1 MGVFTET
8 DAQEL
13 YNSIIGQLQED
24 CDETL
29 TEGDER
35 RIFGEAIVALLVGV
49 YNKIDDVAKQAMLR
63 YARGEILDLIGEMY
77 DCERLQA
84 KKAKTVVRYTLKSAY
99 TAAITIPRNSKVST
113 EDEHCFLT
121 TEEVVIQTGDTYVD
135 VEAEAEYGGES
146 YNGYIKNTVS
156 TIIDLI
162 SYVDTVTNLDVT
174 DGGTNEETD
183 DEYRQ
188 RIKLALT
195 KFSTAGPKN
204 AYMYWAMTAD
214 KDIADVYIYSEQA
227 CLITISIVM
236 NDGELPTKEVI
247 QKVKE
252 VVSAADVKPLG
263 DFITVKA
270 PETEEYDI
278 KLKYYVTYE
287 NESEAVKAI
296 ENEEYINDLGAK
308 KTGALKQYRMWQDC
322 KIARNINPDKLR
334 ALIMNPAGD
343 GSTAGASRVEILSP
357 IFKEIKG
364 DKVAHFSGNIE
375 IEHEVTED

>member
-1 MGVFTET
+1 MGAFTET

-13 YNSIIGQLQED
+13 YSSIIGQLQED

-49 YNKIDDVAKQAMLR
+49 YNKIDDVAKQTMLR
-63 YARGEILDLIGEMY
+63 YARGEILDLLGEMY

-84 KKAKTVVRYTLKSAY
+84 KKAKTIVRYTLKSAY
-99 TAAITIPRNSKVST
+99 TAAITIPPNSRVST
-113 EDEHCFLT
+113 EDEHYFLT
-121 TEEVVIQTGDTYVD
+121 TEEVVIQVGDTYVD

-174 DGGTNEETD
+174 DGGTDEETD
-183 DEYRQ
+183 NEYRQ

-195 KFSTAGPKN
+195 KFSTAGPQN
-204 AYMYWAMTAD
+204 AYRYWAMTAD

-236 NDGELPTKEVI
+236 NNGELPTKEVI

-296 ENEEYINDLGAK
+296 ESEEYIDGLGAK
-308 KTGALKQYRMWQDC
+308 KTGVLKQYKMWQDC

-343 GSTAGASRVEILSP
+343 GSIAGASRVEILSP

-375 IEHEVTED
+375 IEHEVTEE

>member
-13 YNSIIGQLQED
+13 YSSVIGQLQED

-49 YNKIDDVAKQAMLR
+49 YNKIDDVAKQTMLR

-84 KKAKTVVRYTLKSAY
+84 KKAKTVVRYSLKSAY
-99 TAAITIPRNSKVST
+99 TAPITIPRNSRVST
-113 EDEHCFLT
+113 EDEHYFLT
-121 TEEVVIQTGDTYVD
+121 TEEVVIQTGDTYAD
-135 VEAEAEYGGES
+135 VEAEAEYGGEG

-174 DGGTNEETD
+174 DGGTDEETD
-183 DEYRQ
+183 NEYRQ

-195 KFSTAGPKN
+195 KFSTAGPQN
-204 AYMYWAMTAD
+204 AYRYWAMTAD

-236 NDGELPTKEVI
+236 NNGELPTKEVI

-263 DFITVKA
+263 DFVTVKA

-296 ENEEYINDLGAK
+296 ESEEYIDDLGAK

-343 GSTAGASRVEILSP
+343 GSIAGASRVEILSP

-375 IEHEVTED
+375 IEREVTEE

>member
-13 YNSIIGQLQED
+13 YSSIIGQLQED

-49 YNKIDDVAKQAMLR
+49 YNKIDDVAKQTMLR

-99 TAAITIPRNSKVST
+99 TAAITIPQNSRVST
-113 EDEHCFLT
+113 EDEHYFLT
-121 TEEVVIQTGDTYVD
+121 TEEVVIQVGDTYVD
-135 VEAEAEYGGES
+135 VEVEAEYGGES

-156 TIIDLI
+156 MIIDLI

-174 DGGTNEETD
+174 DGGTDEETD
-183 DEYRQ
+183 NEYRQ

-195 KFSTAGPKN
+195 KFSTAGPQN
-204 AYMYWAMTAD
+204 AYRYWAMTAD
-214 KDIADVYIYSEQA
+214 KDIADAYIYSEQA

-236 NDGELPTKEVI
+236 NNGELPTKEVI

-263 DFITVKA
+263 DFVTVKA

-296 ENEEYINDLGAK
+296 ESEEYIDDLGAK
-308 KTGALKQYRMWQDC
+308 KTGVLKQYRAWQDC

-343 GSTAGASRVEILSP
+343 GSIAGASRVEILSP